1 MNQFPFR
8 AYLAARVLISLADT
22 MLTVSIGWHLYQFS
36 GNPFDLALVGL
47 MQILPML
54 GLFIVTGWVVD
65 HYPRNL
71 ILIVCAILEAIAYLG
86 LAFSMQDGELSRVVV
101 FSLLFLHGCARSF
114 NSPALQAILPN
125 IVTREFLPHAVA
137 ISSAAWTTASTVGP
151 FVAGLMI
158 GWVDF
163 HTYWLLAVL
172 SSLGAVC
179 YFLLPKLPSGKPLG
193 RGWRPLL
200 DGIHYVLASPI
211 VLPSIALDL
220 FIVFFG
226 SVVALLPVY
235 AVDVLKV
242 GPEALGMLR
251 AMPALGGVM
260 MGLLF
265 SRLPPLRHTGN
276 VLFLSLLIFSVSI
289 LVFAFS
295 ASFWLSLAALWVYGA
310 ADMVSVNIR
319 ATLVQFGTPDELRGR
334 VSAVNVLFIATSN
347 ELGDFRAGSV
357 AALIG
362 PVATVVTGAIMA
374 FGVTFGGYALCT
386 RLRHLDRMD
395 QVAVTGH

>member
-1 MNQFPFR
+1 
-8 AYLAARVLISLADT
+8 
-22 MLTVSIGWHLYQFS
+22 
-36 GNPFDLALVGL
+36 
-47 MQILPML
+47 
-54 GLFIVTGWVVD
+54 
-65 HYPRNL
+65 
-71 ILIVCAILEAIAYLG
+71 
-86 LAFSMQDGELSRVVV
+86 
-101 FSLLFLHGCARSF
+101 
-114 NSPALQAILPN
+114 
-125 IVTREFLPHAVA
+125 
-137 ISSAAWTTASTVGP
+137 
-151 FVAGLMI
+151 
-158 GWVDF
+158 
-163 HTYWLLAVL
+163 
-172 SSLGAVC
+172 
-179 YFLLPKLPSGKPLG
+179 LG